1 MLIHWIWLAT
11 RPKLSDRVKV
21 ALLQHFRDPEEIY
34 FADNGAYD
42 HIEGLTQENIEAL
55 QDKILISAEEV
66 LDACNREKIHIL
78 TFQDAAYPKRLKNI
92 PDPPIVLYYKGKLP
106 DLTVCP

>member
-34 FADNGAYD
+34 FADNGAFD

-55 QDKILISAEEV
+55 QDKILIPAEEV
-66 LDACNREKIHIL
+66 LDAGFVIDEDSPEDIMNVFSEAEN
-78 TFQDAAYPKRLKNI
+78 DDEA
-92 PDPPIVLYYKGKLP
+92 
-106 DLTVCP
+106 

>member
-34 FADNGAYD
+34 FADNGA
-42 HIEGLTQENIEAL
+42 
-55 QDKILISAEEV
+55 
-66 LDACNREKIHIL
+66 
-78 TFQDAAYPKRLKNI
+78 
-92 PDPPIVLYYKGKLP
+92 
-106 DLTVCP
+106 